1 MKSQL
6 LNFKNIL
13 LLIMSLPA
21 LFVGYA
27 MSVEYPL
34 VTRQEVQQAD
44 TPTLGQEGTA
54 STSSSGTAQPGRSV
68 VPRPSTDTMSP
79 EEARKHKEIFDRAN
93 PSGPRPSLPQTKI
106 PDNREPQGPQAP
118 SPR

>member
-13 LLIMSLPA
+13 LIMSLPA
-21 LFVGYA
+21 LLVGYT
-27 MSVEYPL
+27 MSVGHPS
-34 VTRQEVQQAD
+34 VTRQEVQQAE

-54 STSSSGTAQPGRSV
+54 STSSSGTAQPGQTV
-68 VPRPSTDTMSP
+68 VPRPRTDTMSP
-79 EEARKHKEIFDRAN
+79 EEARKHQEIFDRAN
-93 PSGPRPSLPQTKI
+93 PSGPRPSRPQTKI